1 MKSEED
7 VRLDD
12 RDDGGDEE
20 EETAHLCV
28 LSDIGKEIQPSIL
41 SLPAR
46 FTVSFASTSLI

>member
-41 SLPAR
+41 SLGYHQE
-46 FTVSFASTSLI
+46 VMFA